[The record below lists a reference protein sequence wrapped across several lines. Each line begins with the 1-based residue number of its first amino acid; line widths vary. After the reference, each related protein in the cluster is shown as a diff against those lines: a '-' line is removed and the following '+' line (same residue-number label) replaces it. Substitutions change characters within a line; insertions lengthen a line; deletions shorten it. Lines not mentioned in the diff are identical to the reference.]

1 MFHCLPFFISHKLSP
16 INLYFPFA
24 TLFYPI
30 FSFASIVFVSLFLNT
45 YFLNDQYFLSS
56 IFFSFL
62 RHSVLLLVPLPFSSI
77 YPSFSLFI
85 ILPFIYIILLI
96 TFYGQYKNPSS
107 SWKNFMTLFG
117 IYSQYRLILP
127 LRIILPV
134 LSSDLILRLWGQNL
148 NTYRVYV

>member
-16 INLYFPFA
+16 INLYFSFA

-85 ILPFIYIILLI
+85 ILPFIYYIILLI
-96 TFYGQYKNPSS
+96 TFYGQYKNPSYLLEKI
-107 SWKNFMTLFG
+107 SWLYLFPVPPNFALENYLTC
-117 IYSQYRLILP
+117 
-127 LRIILPV
+127 
-134 LSSDLILRLWGQNL
+134 
-148 NTYRVYV
+148 TE